1 MPIITAITEQKRRPN
16 RRSVFLDGA
25 FAFGCSV
32 NVIARFRL
40 RERMQLTELQVRDV
54 QLGVVTQECF
64 DAAMKCLKARLHSR
78 AELQRK
84 LKRQEWGDAVIDAV
98 IENLARMGYI
108 DDARFATTKALS
120 AAQNKKHGRRR
131 AFVELIKCGVKSE
144 VARRALDDVYDAHDS
159 AGVARQLAMKQRPRL
174 IKLEPIVARRR
185 LAGMLQRRGYDYESI
200 RPVIDEVLGNFDD
213 E

>member
-98 IENLARMGYI
+98 IENLARMG
-108 DDARFATTKALS
+108 
-120 AAQNKKHGRRR
+120 
-131 AFVELIKCGVKSE
+131 
-144 VARRALDDVYDAHDS
+144 
-159 AGVARQLAMKQRPRL
+159 
-174 IKLEPIVARRR
+174 
-185 LAGMLQRRGYDYESI
+185 
-200 RPVIDEVLGNFDD
+200 
-213 E
+213 